1 MGLGL
6 RQDNGGSSERE
17 AASDRVKGWPFTT
30 RRDGEWILG
39 KAFTV
44 QSILAKILSLA
55 QLNDTRRREN
65 VRAWEGIQ
73 SDGKEKT

>member
-1 MGLGL
+1 MELGL
-6 RQDNGGSSERE
+6 RQDDGGSSERD
-17 AASDRVKGWPFTT
+17 AASDRVKGWPFGT
-30 RRDGEWILG
+30 RRDERWILG

-65 VRAWEGIQ
+65 VHAREGM
-73 SDGKEKT
+73 